1 MEVLKGRVLSNR
13 LDVMSP
19 APRVPALSPSRA
31 NDYNRCPLMFRFRT
45 IDRLPE
51 PPSKA
56 ATKGTLVHWVLEHL
70 YDAPMGNRTPAAAQ
84 ALVPAAVNSL
94 YARTPDLDD
103 MFDSPEDRA
112 TWLKEAEKLIDKY
125 FTIEDPNRLEPSE
138 REVNIGAMLDDSF
151 RIKGIID
158 RVDVAPNGDVRIVD
172 YKSGKAPRPQYSGDA
187 AFQMRFYGVAM
198 REARGITP
206 KMLQLNYLGDGQIL
220 RNEPSNDDL
229 DVTKGKI
236 ISIWDDIRRNAEN
249 DEWRPKTSKL
259 CGWCSFQ
266 NICPSFGGAAPDL
279 VPGQS
284 AKVWLEPPTLFEAT
298 DATT

>member
-1 MEVLKGRVLSNR
+1 MAS
-13 LDVMSP
+13 
-19 APRVPALSPSRA
+19 APRTPALSPSRA
-31 NDYNRCPLMFRFRT
+31 NDYVRCALMFRFRT
-45 IDRLPE
+45 VDKLPE

-70 YDAPMGNRTPAAAQ
+70 YDSPLGQRSPEVAHSLLPAG
-84 ALVPAAVNSL
+84 VNAL
-94 YARTPDLDD
+94 YARTPDLDS
-103 MFDSPEDRA
+103 MFVTPGEKDA
-112 TWLKEAEKLIDKY
+112 WLNEAKTLIDRY
-125 FTIEDPNRLEPSE
+125 FTIENPDRLEPSE
-138 REVNIGAMLDDSF
+138 REVNISAMLDDSF

-172 YKSGKAPRPQYSGDA
+172 YKSGKAPRPQYSTEA

-206 KMLQLNYLGDGQIL
+206 KMLQLNYLGDGQVL
-220 RNEPSNDDL
+220 RNVPTDDDL

-249 DEWRPKTSKL
+249 EEWRPKTSKL

-266 NICPSFGGAAPDL
+266 SICPAFGGTAPDL
-279 VPGQS
+279 EPGKS
-284 AKVWLEPPTLFEAT
+284 AKVWLAPPTLFESAAAEIS
-298 DATT
+298 DDSVQ

>member
-1 MEVLKGRVLSNR
+1 
-13 LDVMSP
+13 
-19 APRVPALSPSRA
+19 
-31 NDYNRCPLMFRFRT
+31 MFRYRT
-45 IDRLPE
+45 IDKLPE

-70 YDAPMGNRTPAAAQ
+70 YDAPLGKRTPQEAHS
-84 ALVPAAVNSL
+84 LVPAAL
-94 YARTPDLDD
+94 TALHGRTPNLDE
-103 MFDSPEDRA
+103 MFETPQEKEV
-112 TWLKEAEKLIDKY
+112 WLKEAGTLIDKY

-172 YKSGKAPRPQYSGDA
+172 YKSGKAPRPQYSGEA

-220 RNEPSNDDL
+220 RNQPTEDDL
-229 DVTKGKI
+229 DTTKGKI

-266 NICPSFGGAAPDL
+266 AACPAFGGESPELTA
-279 VPGQS
+279 GSS
-284 AKVWLEPPTLFEAT
+284 AKVWLEPPTLFEAVDT
-298 DATT
+298 ETPKN